1 MTGRTGESGEGVFSP
16 DPEAQIRQ
24 VFPNIALTLDEAE
37 MVQRRGNE
45 FVPRRSSG
53 TEALLRVAAEFIVDP
68 YPAWTAVGVTELVL
82 PEAVV
87 EISCVAMILEHDT

>member
-87 EISCVAMILEHDT
+87 EISYVAMILEHDT